1 MLVTDILQ
9 KCLLENIYLIY
20 TDAFCY
26 FLNDVYESWYD
37 VDLDLQYEHVFKILS
52 MS

>member
-1 MLVTDILQ
+1 MMLQIFLQ
-9 KCLLENIYLIY
+9 KGLLKNIYLIY

-26 FLNDVYESWYD
+26 FLNDVYESCYD
-37 VDLDLQYEHVFKILS
+37 VDLNLQYEHVFKILS